1 MMLLGDNMTQER
13 AHPIIFTGKGWEY
26 FKIYFVNIML
36 TILTLG
42 IYSAWAKVRNK
53 RYFYGHTSVAGSSFD
68 YHAKPMQILK
78 GRLIVVAVLVAY
90 QVAVGFTPL
99 IAPIFSLFLLFAI
112 PFVIMRATKFNMQ
125 YSSHRQIRFNFF
137 GTYPYIFLYF
147 IILPILSIL
156 TLGLA
161 YPYAIYK
168 QKQYLSNQTSY
179 GDAKFTFFGKSKEFF
194 LTYFLAVFI
203 LLGLYFVIL
212 NSFNLIDAQGIK
224 DFTKGFQEG
233 LKTSLENNS
242 SSLYASESEETSKIF
257 LIVFAIYAFFI
268 FNVLLFSAFVNT
280 RLTNYLFNNLQLKG
294 IRFSSH
300 ISFFKLLWIYTSN
313 LVLIIATLGFFIPWA
328 KVRAVSYKLSC
339 MCLFSDELDG
349 FISDETAKANV
360 LGEEFSDFLDID
372 IGF

>member
-1 MMLLGDNMTQER
+1 MQEK
-13 AHPIIFTGKGWEY
+13 AHPIIFTGRGWEY

-36 TILTLG
+36 SILTLG

-68 YHAKPMQILK
+68 YHAQPMQILK

-90 QVAVGFTPL
+90 QVVVGFTPVV
-99 IAPIFSLFLLFAI
+99 APFFSLFILFAL

-125 YSSHRQIRFNFF
+125 YSSYRQIRFNFF
-137 GTYPYIFLYF
+137 GKYPYIFFYF
-147 IILPILSIL
+147 IVLPVVSVA

-168 QKQYLSNQTSY
+168 QKHYLSNMSTY
-179 GDAKFTFFGKSKEFF
+179 ADEKFVFSGSSKEFF
-194 LTYFLAVFI
+194 LTYFLATFALI
-203 LLGLYFVIL
+203 GLYVLIL
-212 NSFNLIDAQGIK
+212 TSFNLVDAQAMK
-224 DFTKGFQEG
+224 DFSKGFQEAFKAG
-233 LKTSLENNS
+233 LENNTS
-242 SSLYASESEETSKIF
+242 TLYADDDKNKIQAV
-257 LIVFAIYAFFI
+257 LIVLGVYGFFL

-280 RLTNYLFNNLQLKG
+280 RLTNYLFNNLKLKG
-294 IRFSSH
+294 IQFSSH

-313 LVLIIATLGFFIPWA
+313 LILIILTAGFFIPWA
-328 KVRAVSYKLSC
+328 KVRALSYKLSC
-339 MCLFSDELDG
+339 MSIFSDDLDS
-349 FISDETAKANV
+349 FIADETAKTNV

>member
-1 MMLLGDNMTQER
+1 LQEQ

-78 GRLIVVAVLVAY
+78 GRLIVVGVLVAY
-90 QVAVGFTPL
+90 QVIVGFTPL
-99 IAPIFSLFLLFAI
+99 IAPFFSLFLLFAF

-125 YSSHRQIRFNFF
+125 YSSYRQIHFNFL
-137 GTYPYIFLYF
+137 GRYPYIFFYF
-147 IILPILSIL
+147 IVLPVIAMVS
-156 TLGLA
+156 LGLA

-168 QKQYLSNQTSY
+168 QKHYLSNMSTY
-179 GDAKFTFFGKSKEFF
+179 GGESFVFSGTSKEFF
-194 LTYFLAVFI
+194 ITYFLAAFALIGVYTLIISF
-203 LLGLYFVIL
+203 
-212 NSFNLIDAQGIK
+212 FNLIDAQALK
-224 DFTKGFQEG
+224 DFSKGFQEG
-233 LKTSLENNS
+233 LKASMENNAS
-242 SSLYASESEETSKIF
+242 TLYADEKEQNIKGI
-257 LIVFAIYAFFI
+257 LIALGIYIFFI

-280 RLTNYLFNNLQLKG
+280 RLTNYLFNNLELKG
-294 IRFSSH
+294 IHFSSH

-313 LVLIIATLGFFIPWA
+313 LLLILSTAGLFIPWA

-339 MCLFSDELDG
+339 MSMFSDELDG
-349 FISDETAKANV
+349 FIADETAKASV